1 MNVATLSQPLPAHY
15 NKVSLERE
23 KEKKA
28 IRLEDRARAKG
39 HMALGQRAQPKAVWT
54 GGETASQGLYDQR
67 LYIST
72 SLFVSYESR
81 YLRLF

>member
-1 MNVATLSQPLPAHY
+1 MDVATLSQPLPAHY

-28 IRLEDRARAKG
+28 IRLEDRACAKD
-39 HMALGQRAQPKAVWT
+39 LERRVQPRVVWT
-54 GGETASQGLYDQR
+54 GRETASQGLYDQR

-81 YLRLF
+81 NLRLF